1 MRYAVPDLVNMGALR
16 MAKTIMIVDD
26 SQTMLM
32 SMEGMLSKAG
42 LGVSKANNAEEAL
55 VILKGGSKPDMIIT
69 DLNMAAMNG
78 IQLIREVRRLPGY
91 QFMPIVMLTTES
103 QQEKRDEAKSAGAT
117 GWMVK
122 PVQPQSMLQIVK
134 QLVPGA

>member
-1 MRYAVPDLVNMGALR
+1 
-16 MAKTIMIVDD
+16 MAKTILIVDD

-78 IQLIREVRRLPGY
+78 IQLIREVRRLPGF

-103 QQEKRDEAKSAGAT
+103 QQEKRNEAKSAGAT

>member
-1 MRYAVPDLVNMGALR
+1 

-26 SQTMLM
+26 SPTMLM

-55 VILKGGSKPDMIIT
+55 VILKGGAKPDMIIT
-69 DLNMAAMNG
+69 DLNMAEMNG
-78 IQLIREVRRLPGY
+78 IQLIREVRRLPGFA
-91 QFMPIVMLTTES
+91 FMPIVMLTTES
-103 QQEKRDEAKSAGAT
+103 QQQKREEAKSAGAT

-122 PVQPQSMLQIVK
+122 PVQPQAMLQIVK

>member
-1 MRYAVPDLVNMGALR
+1 

-26 SQTMLM
+26 SPTMLM

-42 LGVSKANNAEEAL
+42 LGVSKATNAEEAL
-55 VILKGGSKPDMIIT
+55 VILKGGGKPDMIIT

-78 IQLIREVRRLPGY
+78 IQLIREVRRLPGFA
-91 QFMPIVMLTTES
+91 FMPIVMLTTES
-103 QQEKRDEAKSAGAT
+103 QQQKREEAKSAGAT

-122 PVQPQSMLQIVK
+122 PVQPQAMLQIVR

>member
-1 MRYAVPDLVNMGALR
+1 

-26 SQTMLM
+26 LPTMLM

-55 VILKGGSKPDMIIT
+55 VILRGGSRPDMIIT

-78 IQLIREVRRLPGY
+78 IQLIREVRRLPGFA
-91 QFMPIVMLTTES
+91 FMPIVMLTTES
-103 QQEKRDEAKSAGAT
+103 QQQKREEAKSAGAT

-122 PVQPQSMLQIVK
+122 PVQPQAMLQIVK
-134 QLVPGA
+134 QLVPGRDRCGRGTRSLP

>member
-1 MRYAVPDLVNMGALR
+1 
-16 MAKTIMIVDD
+16 MAKTVMIVDD

-78 IQLIREVRRLPGY
+78 IQLIREIRRLPGY

-103 QQEKRDEAKSAGAT
+103 QQEKRNEAKSAGAT

-122 PVQPQSMLQIVK
+122 PVQPQSMLQIVR

>member
-1 MRYAVPDLVNMGALR
+1 

-42 LGVSKANNAEEAL
+42 LGVSKACNAEEAL

-103 QQEKRDEAKSAGAT
+103 QQEKRNEAKSAGAT

>member
-1 MRYAVPDLVNMGALR
+1 

-26 SQTMLM
+26 SPTMLM

-55 VILKGGSKPDMIIT
+55 VILKGGDRPDMIIT

-78 IQLIREVRRLPGY
+78 IQLIREVRQLPGFA
-91 QFMPIVMLTTES
+91 FMPIVMLTTES
-103 QQEKRDEAKSAGAT
+103 QQQRRDEAKSVGAT

-122 PVQPQSMLQIVK
+122 PVQPQAMLQVVK

>member
-1 MRYAVPDLVNMGALR
+1 
-16 MAKTIMIVDD
+16 MIVDD
-26 SQTMLM
+26 SHTMLM
-32 SMEGMLSKAG
+32 SMEGMLPKAD

-55 VILKGGSKPDMIIT
+55 VILKSGSKPDMIIT

-103 QQEKRDEAKSAGAT
+103 QLEKRSEAKSATAT

-122 PVQPQSMLQIVK
+122 PVQPRSISQIVK

>member
-1 MRYAVPDLVNMGALR
+1 

-42 LGVSKANNAEEAL
+42 LSVSKANNAEEAL
-55 VILKGGSKPDMIIT
+55 VILKGGSKPDMMIT

-103 QQEKRDEAKSAGAT
+103 QQEKRNEAKSAGAT

-122 PVQPQSMLQIVK
+122 PVQPQSMLQIVR

>member
-1 MRYAVPDLVNMGALR
+1 

-26 SQTMLM
+26 LPTMLM

-55 VILKGGSKPDMIIT
+55 VMLKGGGKPDMIIT

-78 IQLIREVRRLPGY
+78 IQFIREVRRLPGY
-91 QFMPIVMLTTES
+91 AFMPIVMLTTES
-103 QQEKRDEAKSAGAT
+103 QQQKREEAKSAGAT

-122 PVQPQSMLQIVK
+122 PVQPQAMLQIVK

>member
-1 MRYAVPDLVNMGALR
+1 MP
-16 MAKTIMIVDD
+16 KTIMIVDD

-55 VILKGGSKPDMIIT
+55 LILKGGSKPDMIIT

-78 IQLIREVRRLPGY
+78 IQLIREIRRLPGY

-103 QQEKRDEAKSAGAT
+103 QQEKRNEAKSAGAT

-122 PVQPQSMLQIVK
+122 PVQPQSMLQIVR

>member
-1 MRYAVPDLVNMGALR
+1 

-32 SMEGMLSKAG
+32 SMEGMLSKVG

-55 VILKGGSKPDMIIT
+55 VILKGGSKPDMVIT

-78 IQLIREVRRLPGY
+78 IELIREIRRIPGY

-103 QQEKRDEAKSAGAT
+103 QQQKRDEAKSAGAT

-122 PVQPQSMLQIVK
+122 PVQPQAMLQVVR

>member
-1 MRYAVPDLVNMGALR
+1 

-78 IQLIREVRRLPGY
+78 IQLIREIRRLPGY

>member
-1 MRYAVPDLVNMGALR
+1 

-26 SQTMLM
+26 SPTMLM

-55 VILKGGSKPDMIIT
+55 VILKSGGKPDMIIT
-69 DLNMAAMNG
+69 DLNMAEMNG
-78 IQLIREVRRLPGY
+78 IQLIREVRRLPGFA
-91 QFMPIVMLTTES
+91 FMPIVMLTTES
-103 QQEKRDEAKSAGAT
+103 QQQKRDEAKSVGAT

-122 PVQPQSMLQIVK
+122 PVQPQAMLQIVK

>member
-1 MRYAVPDLVNMGALR
+1 

-55 VILKGGSKPDMIIT
+55 VILKGGNKPDMIIT

-78 IQLIREVRRLPGY
+78 IQLIREVRRLPGF

-103 QQEKRDEAKSAGAT
+103 QQEKRNEAKSAGAT

>member
-1 MRYAVPDLVNMGALR
+1 

-26 SQTMLM
+26 SPTMLM

-55 VILKGGSKPDMIIT
+55 VMLKGGGKPDMIIT

-91 QFMPIVMLTTES
+91 AFMPIVMLTTES
-103 QQEKRDEAKSAGAT
+103 QQQKREEAKSAGAT

-122 PVQPQSMLQIVK
+122 PVQPQAMLQIVK

>member
-1 MRYAVPDLVNMGALR
+1 

-26 SQTMLM
+26 SPTMLM
-32 SMEGMLSKAG
+32 SLEGMLSRAG
-42 LGVSKANNAEEAL
+42 FSVSKAKNAEEAL
-55 VILKGGSKPDMIIT
+55 AILKGGSKPDMIIT

-91 QFMPIVMLTTES
+91 SFIPIVMLTTEYE
-103 QQEKRDEAKSAGAT
+103 QQKRDEAKSAGAT

-122 PVQPQSMLQIVK
+122 PVQPQAMLQIVK
-134 QLVPGA
+134 QLIPGA

>member
-1 MRYAVPDLVNMGALR
+1 

-26 SQTMLM
+26 SPTMLM

-55 VILKGGSKPDMIIT
+55 VILKKGSGKPDMIIT

-78 IQLIREVRRLPGY
+78 IQLIREVRQLPGFA
-91 QFMPIVMLTTES
+91 FMPIVMLTTES
-103 QQEKRDEAKSAGAT
+103 QQQKRDEAKSAGAT

-122 PVQPQSMLQIVK
+122 PVKPQAMLQIVK

>member
-1 MRYAVPDLVNMGALR
+1 MP
-16 MAKTIMIVDD
+16 KTIMIVDD

-42 LGVSKANNAEEAL
+42 LGVSKANSAEEAL
-55 VILKGGSKPDMIIT
+55 LVLRGGNKPDMIIT

-78 IQLIREVRRLPGY
+78 IQLIREIRRLPGY

-103 QQEKRDEAKSAGAT
+103 QQEKRNEAKSAGAT

-122 PVQPQSMLQIVK
+122 PVQPQSMLQIVR

>member
-1 MRYAVPDLVNMGALR
+1 

-26 SQTMLM
+26 SPTMLM

-55 VILKGGSKPDMIIT
+55 VILRGGSRPDMIIT

-78 IQLIREVRRLPGY
+78 IQLIREVRRLPGFA
-91 QFMPIVMLTTES
+91 FMPIVMLTTES
-103 QQEKRDEAKSAGAT
+103 QQQKREEAKSAGAT

-122 PVQPQSMLQIVK
+122 PVQPQAMLQIVK

>member
-1 MRYAVPDLVNMGALR
+1 

-32 SMEGMLSKAG
+32 SMEGMLSKVG

-55 VILKGGSKPDMIIT
+55 VILKGGSKPDMVIT

-78 IQLIREVRRLPGY
+78 IELIREIRRIPGY
-91 QFMPIVMLTTES
+91 QFMPIVMLTTEF
-103 QQEKRDEAKSAGAT
+103 QQQKRDEAKSAGAT

-122 PVQPQSMLQIVK
+122 PVQPQAMLQVVR

>member
-1 MRYAVPDLVNMGALR
+1 

-26 SQTMLM
+26 LPTMLM

-55 VILKGGSKPDMIIT
+55 VILRGGSRPDMIIT

-78 IQLIREVRRLPGY
+78 IQLIREVRRLPGFA
-91 QFMPIVMLTTES
+91 FMPIVMLTTES
-103 QQEKRDEAKSAGAT
+103 QQQKREEAKSAGAT

-122 PVQPQSMLQIVK
+122 PVQPQAMLQIVK

>member
-1 MRYAVPDLVNMGALR
+1 

-78 IQLIREVRRLPGY
+78 IQLIREIRRLPGY

-103 QQEKRDEAKSAGAT
+103 QQEKRNEAKSAGAT

-122 PVQPQSMLQIVK
+122 PVQPQSMLQIVR

>member
-1 MRYAVPDLVNMGALR
+1 MGALR

-42 LGVSKANNAEEAL
+42 LSVSKANNAEEAL

-103 QQEKRDEAKSAGAT
+103 QQEKRNEAKSAGAT

-122 PVQPQSMLQIVK
+122 PVQPQSMLQIVR

>member
-1 MRYAVPDLVNMGALR
+1 MGALR

-103 QQEKRDEAKSAGAT
+103 QQEKRNEAKSAGAT

>member
-1 MRYAVPDLVNMGALR
+1 

-26 SQTMLM
+26 SPTMLM

-42 LGVSKANNAEEAL
+42 LGVSKANSAEDAL
-55 VILKGGSKPDMIIT
+55 GILKSGGKPDLIIT

-78 IQLIREVRRLPGY
+78 IELIREVRRLPGFA
-91 QFMPIVMLTTES
+91 FMPIVMLTTES
-103 QQEKRDEAKSAGAT
+103 QQQKRDEAKSAGAT

-122 PVQPQSMLQIVK
+122 PVQPQAMLQVVK

>member
-1 MRYAVPDLVNMGALR
+1 

-42 LGVSKANNAEEAL
+42 LGVSKASNAEEAL

-103 QQEKRDEAKSAGAT
+103 QQEKRNEAKSAGAT

>member
-1 MRYAVPDLVNMGALR
+1 MGALR

-42 LGVSKANNAEEAL
+42 LSVSKANNAEEAL

-103 QQEKRDEAKSAGAT
+103 QQEKRNEAKSAGAT

>member
-1 MRYAVPDLVNMGALR
+1 

-26 SQTMLM
+26 SPTMLM

-55 VILKGGSKPDMIIT
+55 VILKGGGKPDMIIT

-91 QFMPIVMLTTES
+91 AFMPIVMLTTES
-103 QQEKRDEAKSAGAT
+103 QQQKREEAKSAGAT

-122 PVQPQSMLQIVK
+122 PVQPQAMLQVVK

>member
-1 MRYAVPDLVNMGALR
+1 MGALR

-42 LGVSKANNAEEAL
+42 LSVSKANNAEEAL
-55 VILKGGSKPDMIIT
+55 VILRGGSKPDMIIT

-103 QQEKRDEAKSAGAT
+103 QQEKRNEAKSAGAT

>member
-1 MRYAVPDLVNMGALR
+1 

-26 SQTMLM
+26 SPTMLM

-55 VILKGGSKPDMIIT
+55 IILKGGGKPDMIIT
-69 DLNMAAMNG
+69 DLNMTAMNG
-78 IQLIREVRRLPGY
+78 IDLIREVRRLPGFA
-91 QFMPIVMLTTES
+91 FMPIVMLTTES
-103 QQEKRDEAKSAGAT
+103 QQQKRDEAKSAGAT

-122 PVQPQSMLQIVK
+122 PIQPQAMLQVVK

>member
-1 MRYAVPDLVNMGALR
+1 

-42 LGVSKANNAEEAL
+42 LSVSKANNAEEAL
-55 VILKGGSKPDMIIT
+55 VILRGGSKPDMIIT

-103 QQEKRDEAKSAGAT
+103 QQEKRNEAKSAGAT

>member
-1 MRYAVPDLVNMGALR
+1 

>member
-1 MRYAVPDLVNMGALR
+1 MS
-16 MAKTIMIVDD
+16 KTIMIVDD
-26 SQTMLM
+26 SPTMLM

-42 LGVSKANNAEEAL
+42 LGVSKAKNAEEAL
-55 VILKGGSKPDMIIT
+55 VILKGGDKPDMIIT

-78 IQLIREVRRLPGY
+78 IQLIREVRRLPGFA
-91 QFMPIVMLTTES
+91 FMPIVMLTTES

-122 PVQPQSMLQIVK
+122 PVQPQAMLQIVK

>member
-1 MRYAVPDLVNMGALR
+1 

-55 VILKGGSKPDMIIT
+55 LILKGGSKPDMIIT

-103 QQEKRDEAKSAGAT
+103 QQEKRNEAKSAGAT